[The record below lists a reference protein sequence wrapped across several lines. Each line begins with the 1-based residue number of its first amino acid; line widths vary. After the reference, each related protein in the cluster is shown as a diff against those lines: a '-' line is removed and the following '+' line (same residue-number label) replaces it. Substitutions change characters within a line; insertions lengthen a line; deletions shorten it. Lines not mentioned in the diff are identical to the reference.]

1 MLQKLGAF
9 DFEKNYRKLLKAAI
23 VMTVLFKMLL
33 MGLFSSDYQDLMFIP
48 FVQCFLEGNNPYQY
62 YYDNQLLSSFP
73 YPPVM
78 LFVESVGGILVTL
91 CGNFPVFVRNLVF
104 KLPMLVMDLLGLYYL
119 MQIQTQVYTGAV
131 LYVPDHSVC
140 RLYAWTA

>member
-1 MLQKLGAF
+1 MLQKLGAL
-9 DFEKNYRKLLKAAI
+9 DFEKNYRRILWTAI
-23 VMTVLFKMLL
+23 VVTVLFKLLL

-48 FVQCFLEGNNPYQY
+48 FVQCFLGGENPYQY

-78 LFVESVGGILVTL
+78 LLIESIGGILVTL
-91 CGNFPVFVRNLVF
+91 CKASPVFVRNLVF

-119 MQIQTQVYTGAV
+119 MHISRSRRT
-131 LYVPDHSVC
+131 
-140 RLYAWTA
+140 